1 MIKVLFFIH
10 DLMHGGAE
18 KVLVNL
24 VNNMDTSKFD
34 ITVLCLFDGGVNK
47 KYLNS
52 NIKYKYIFKKTF
64 KGNTLFLRL
73 FSPKFLYKRMIKDEY
88 DIEIAYLEGSCT
100 RILGGGDTNSKKVAW
115 AHITESKNEFKYA
128 YRSFKEAVNTYLKY
142 DKIACVSQD
151 VSNNLKELIG
161 ISDNI
166 EVKYNVNE
174 TDNITKL
181 AMVPQSKINK
191 HKNTINICGVGK
203 VVHSKGFMR
212 LAKVCKRL
220 WDEGYRMKVY
230 ILGIGD
236 EKEKIIEYL
245 KENQI
250 EDTFCFLGYQENPY
264 QYISACDL
272 FVCSS
277 YKEGFS
283 TAATEAL
290 IVGTPVMVTQC
301 SGMRE
306 MLGDNEYGLIVE
318 NSENGIY
325 KGLKQFFDD
334 ENLLKN
340 YKEKAEIRG
349 RFFSKNSRVKDIEEM
364 LINLIKE

>member
-34 ITVLCLFDGGVNK
+34 ITVLCLFDEGVNK

-52 NIKYKYIFKKTF
+52 NIKYKYIFKKNF

-100 RILGGGDTNSKKVAW
+100 RILSGGDKNSKKIAW
-115 AHITESKNEFKYA
+115 VHITESKNEFKYA
-128 YRSFKEAVNTYLKY
+128 YKSFKEAVDTYLKY
-142 DKIACVSQD
+142 DNIVCVSQD
-151 VSNNLKELIG
+151 VSDNLKKLTG
-161 ISDNI
+161 ISNNI
-166 EVKYNVNE
+166 DVKYNVNE
-174 TDNITKL
+174 TDDISKL
-181 AMVPQSKINK
+181 AMAPQSKINK
-191 HKNTINICGVGK
+191 YKNTINICGVGK
-203 VVHSKGFMR
+203 VVHSKGFLR

-220 WDEGYRMKVY
+220 WNEGYRMKVY
-230 ILGIGD
+230 ILGIGE

-250 EDTFCFLGYQENPY
+250 EDVFCFLGYQENPY

-272 FVCSS
+272 FICSS

-290 IVGTPVMVTQC
+290 IVGTPVMTTQC

-306 MLGDNEYGLIVE
+306 MLGDNEYGLIVD

-325 KGLKQFFDD
+325 QGIKKLMDD
-334 ENLLKN
+334 KDLLIHYTEQAK
-340 YKEKAEIRG
+340 IRG
-349 RFFSKNSRVKDIEEM
+349 RFFEKQRIVDDIQNM
-364 LINLIKE
+364 MINLIQE